1 MVILV
6 NNERYNWPDKRIQ
19 SLEESLF
26 VSPFLAL
33 RYILKQKIPKHE
45 PVTEATPS
53 IPKLHVFG
61 QLTQVSVKGK
71 QTHPVQPEADR
82 TFGSKPSSVFSS
94 QSSQTEMGH

>member
-45 PVTEATPS
+45 PVTEATLIHTKTSRVRPAHTS
-53 IPKLHVFG
+53 LHER
-61 QLTQVSVKGK
+61 Q
-71 QTHPVQPEADR
+71 AD
-82 TFGSKPSSVFSS
+82 SSCPAR
-94 QSSQTEMGH
+94 G